1 MSGLL
6 YTAVYLTVVVVI
18 VLLAR
23 AGEPPRTRFPLHKN
37 RWPR

>member
-1 MSGLL
+1 MDGLL
-6 YTAVYLTVVVVI
+6 YAAVYFMAVVVI